1 VNVTESLLHP
11 LLSTASA
18 RPLLTHYDDAAQTR
32 IELSAATLANWA
44 AKTANWLVDEFDV
57 EIGDPVCVRLP
68 THWQTAGVLLG
79 AFWCG
84 AHVVTEADDARVVF
98 LPPGDHDVAAPQ
110 AIVALD
116 PLGRGVPGGV
126 TPPAL
131 DYLVESRACADDF
144 MPLEPVP
151 GDSPA
156 LMGLSAQEVLDTAR
170 RNAEKTGL
178 DRRSRV
184 LSTLEWTLPDGLLR
198 GLLGP
203 LAAGASV
210 VQVTNADPA
219 KLDARR
225 DAERT
230 TADLLA

>member
-1 VNVTESLLHP
+1 
-11 LLSTASA
+11 
-18 RPLLTHYDDAAQTR
+18 
-32 IELSAATLANWA
+32 
-44 AKTANWLVDEFDV
+44 
-57 EIGDPVCVRLP
+57 
-68 THWQTAGVLLG
+68 
-79 AFWCG
+79 
-84 AHVVTEADDARVVF
+84 
-98 LPPGDHDVAAPQ
+98 
-110 AIVALD
+110 
-116 PLGRGVPGGV
+116 
-126 TPPAL
+126 
-131 DYLVESRACADDF
+131 
-144 MPLEPVP
+144 
-151 GDSPA
+151 
-156 LMGLSAQEVLDTAR
+156 
-170 RNAEKTGL
+170 GL